1 MPEFLK
7 KLASMALPFWMNDG
21 EPKTLL
27 AVARRFWALVYGWI
41 TWPVNQFDPLTCNET
56 LLGLLAWDRDI
67 SRFKNEPLSLFRKRV
82 AYAFVNARD
91 SGSIAG
97 FIAIFERLGIGY
109 VELVE
114 RQPDIDWDI
123 ITVRVSDSQLA
134 ANSEL
139 MIQIIRQYGRTC
151 RRYQYE
157 VLTTL
162 KLFINA
168 GWDEGELICYGA
180 RESVSGTDREYGE
193 YVTFPA
199 VSQNEN
205 NAVFGAKL

>member
-7 KLASMALPFWMNDG
+7 KLASLVLPFWMNDG

-27 AVARRFWALVYGWI
+27 AVARRFWSLVYGWI
-41 TWPVNQFDPLTCNET
+41 TWPINQFDPLTCNEA
-56 LLGLLAWDRDI
+56 LLNLLAYDRDI
-67 SRFKNEPLSLFRKRV
+67 TRFKNEPLALFRKRV
-82 AYAFVNARD
+82 AWAFVNARD

-114 RQPDIDWDI
+114 RQPGIDWDI

-134 ANSEL
+134 ANTEL

-168 GWDEGELICYGA
+168 GWDEGELICYSA

-193 YVTFPA
+193 YMTFPG

>member
-1 MPEFLK
+1 MTDFEK
-7 KLASMALPFWMNDG
+7 KLAGLLLPTWMKKG
-21 EPKTLL
+21 EPAKLL
-27 AVARRFWALVYGWI
+27 RAARRFWLAVYGWI
-41 TWPVNQFDPLTCNET
+41 TWPVNQFDPLTCTEP
-56 LLGLLAWDRDI
+56 LLRLMAWDRDI
-67 SRFKNEPLSLFRKRV
+67 TRFNGEPLSLFRKRV
-82 AYAFVNARD
+82 AYAFINAKD
-91 SGSIAG
+91 AGSVAG

-114 RQPDIDWDI
+114 RQPGIDWDI

-134 ANSEL
+134 ANTEL

-168 GWDEGELICYGA
+168 GWDDGELICYSA

-199 VSQNEN
+199 VSHNES
-205 NAVFGAKL
+205 NAVFGAKI